1 MRDGSFPHL
10 LSLPSRALKGD
21 HMSYNVK
28 MDGVLVIDACIDMD
42 ILADTVNKTIYGDA
56 VEAIEETDDQITLAV
71 GSYGE
76 YKEEVVCS
84 LLKEIEPFTL
94 SGEIDCFGEDNSIWR
109 HYYDRSKHNW
119 IKQTGSIKYDTGGT
133 IIDFIIARNK
143 AAKSK
148 ERFINGHSDI

>member
-42 ILADTVNKTIYGDA
+42 ILADTINKTIYGDA

-94 SGEIDCFGEDNSIWR
+94 SGEIDCFGEDNSI
-109 HYYDRSKHNW
+109 SHN
-119 IKQTGSIKYDTGGT
+119 
-133 IIDFIIARNK
+133 
-143 AAKSK
+143 
-148 ERFINGHSDI
+148 